1 MKVVGEAH
9 ASCVHTVAWIQKCSG
24 SSRQAAAA
32 AVGSVHS
39 RFAMRELGSLHY
51 RTVSNWRVPYD
62 GLFG

>member
-9 ASCVHTVAWIQKCSG
+9 ASCVHTVPSFRFEPEGGGG
-24 SSRQAAAA
+24 SRRN
-32 AVGSVHS
+32 G

-51 RTVSNWRVPYD
+51 RTVSNWRVPHD